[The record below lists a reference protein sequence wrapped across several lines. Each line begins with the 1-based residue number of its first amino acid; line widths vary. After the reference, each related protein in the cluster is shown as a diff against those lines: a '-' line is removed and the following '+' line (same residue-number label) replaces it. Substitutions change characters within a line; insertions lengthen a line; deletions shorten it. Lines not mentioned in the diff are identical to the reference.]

1 MTATNFKIIK
11 QCINCGQSF
20 ESQKITT
27 KYCTH
32 KCNQRHYKLKKRLE
46 KVTKVETQTLQN
58 SQSKLKVKSID
69 LIQLR
74 NKEFL
79 SVSEVSVLLSCNKK
93 TVYRM
98 IQNGTITACNLGE
111 RVTRIRREHLESCF
125 KAVDKVK
132 TNSVLN
138 IDNCYSIKEILK
150 KYNVSDNGL
159 RAMTK
164 KNIIPKIR
172 INKYT
177 YYSKEGIDNMFSI

>member
-1 MTATNFKIIK
+1 MTETKFKIIK
-11 QCINCGQSF
+11 QCVNCGKSF

-27 KYCTH
+27 KYCSH

-46 KVTKVETQTLQN
+46 KVSLLETQTLPQ

-79 SVSEVSVLLSCNKK
+79 TVSELSVLFNCNKK
-93 TVYRM
+93 TIYRM
-98 IQNGTITACNLGE
+98 IKYGTLIAYNFGKRMTRVRRVDLEKHFTTTVMYDIENGLS
-111 RVTRIRREHLESCF
+111 R
-125 KAVDKVK
+125 
-132 TNSVLN
+132 
-138 IDNCYSIKEILK
+138 DNCYSIKEIIE

-159 RAMTK
+159 RNMAK
-164 KNIIPKIR
+164 KNSIPKMR

-177 YYSKEGIDNMFSI
+177 YYSKEGIDNMFSV